1 MKEHWDIITQKLLDV
16 TKSNLTL
23 EDVERLREENIFWNK
38 TFSINI
44 VDRIEW
50 LMWTEDYLK
59 KIFPDDWKNRMP
71 IAEQCICFYCPE
83 IEF

>member
-1 MKEHWDIITQKLLDV
+1 MKEHWDIITQKLLDI

-59 KIFPDDWKNRMP
+59 KIFPDNWKDRALL
-71 IAEQCICFYCPE
+71 AEQCICFYCPE